1 MKDKISLALI
11 FAVAVSI
18 ESATWVWLPALVG
31 VAALQ
36 FEKIEKLLKQ

>member
-31 VAALQ
+31 IAILQ
-36 FEKIEKLLKQ
+36 FDKIEQILKQ